1 MGNPYAPRTRR
12 RNGVREPIPSLP
24 VERLARL
31 GASPR
36 VLQEATDRWQTTTE
50 EEKYAVLEELAQLTD
65 DELIARI
72 KEMEDELSG
81 VLQGVVNAE
90 IHVPKGSIAKVTDW
104 VGSDPGRA
112 RLALDQEHRTG
123 KPRQKLLG
131 ILEPLVGN

>member
-12 RNGVREPIPSLP
+12 RNGAREPIPTLP
-24 VERLARL
+24 IERLASL

-36 VLQEATDRWQTTTE
+36 VLQEANDRWVTTSE
-50 EEKYAVLEELAQLTD
+50 EEKYAILEELAQLTD
-65 DELIARI
+65 DEVKVRI
-72 KEMEDELSG
+72 QEMEDELSG

-104 VGSDPGRA
+104 VGSDPARA
-112 RLALDQEHRTG
+112 RAALDFEHRTP

-131 ILEPLVGN
+131 ILEPLVRD